1 MNFVK
6 LVMFYGVITYV
17 SAIEPFSALG
27 AIGTAVIAGIYTVF
41 TPIKCQFKECCTSKW
56 ISLNTTALQED
67 LRRRLYGQHL
77 VTDVIIKHLKSHM
90 TKDPSK
96 ALTLSFHG
104 GTGTGKNYVS
114 KIIAESIY
122 KEGMRSKYV
131 HLISA
136 TKEFPHKDMVPL
148 YKDKLRNLVE
158 SSVNEC
164 PQSLFIFDEID
175 KMPAGILDTLKPY
188 FDFYE
193 QLGGTDYRK
202 AMFIFLSNT
211 AGEDISKHALNNWHS
226 EFKREDIG
234 LKEMEQIIS
243 TAAINS
249 KTSGMYHSDII
260 YKHMITA
267 YVPFLPMERK
277 HIKECIKDLLV
288 ARNYFRR
295 EDIPEDK
302 IRVIAQELNYYPAD
316 MEIFSVTGCK
326 RVPEKVTYVMDEE

>member
-1 MNFVK
+1 MVTEFGYSGIMK
-6 LVMFYGVITYV
+6 FTESFGDESFKFGRCSSSITY
-17 SAIEPFSALG
+17 
-27 AIGTAVIAGIYTVF
+27 
-41 TPIKCQFKECCTSKW
+41 
-56 ISLNTTALQED
+56 
-67 LRRRLYGQHL
+67 
-77 VTDVIIKHLKSHM
+77 
-90 TKDPSK
+90 PSK

-193 QLGGTDYRK
+193 QLLL
-202 AMFIFLSNT
+202 A
-211 AGEDISKHALNNWHS
+211 
-226 EFKREDIG
+226 
-234 LKEMEQIIS
+234 QIILS
-243 TAAINS
+243 CNGFS
-249 KTSGMYHSDII
+249 KARLVYCIPSSGEFTGYKKKKQMPFIEEVMLRSDNVVS
-260 YKHMITA
+260 YGFPCHK
-267 YVPFLPMERK
+267 
-277 HIKECIKDLLV
+277 
-288 ARNYFRR
+288 
-295 EDIPEDK
+295 
-302 IRVIAQELNYYPAD
+302 
-316 MEIFSVTGCK
+316 
-326 RVPEKVTYVMDEE
+326 